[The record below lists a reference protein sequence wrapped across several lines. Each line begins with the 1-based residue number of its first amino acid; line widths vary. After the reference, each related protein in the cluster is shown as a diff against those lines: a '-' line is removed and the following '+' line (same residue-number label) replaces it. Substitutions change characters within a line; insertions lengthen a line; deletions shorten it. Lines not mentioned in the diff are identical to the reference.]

1 MMARFGGPS
10 SYPEGNTVIPAV
22 ILTEQDL
29 QNAVEYILTK
39 EAFAF
44 DVEAQGENRGMPNL
58 ANLSWISLATDGFAC
73 VIPFGHPIGDNIIG
87 TDKVLATYESGKKI
101 GQTYRKS
108 VPVYDA
114 PPAQLDR
121 GTVFRILTPLF
132 RSNLV
137 KIGHDVIYDLVSC
150 SLYLGFLPPG
160 PYRCTKTGQW
170 LLNENRMRWGLKDIT
185 EEKYGFKYDFENIGA
200 CVEKHPFSLVAYYS
214 YCDAKYAW
222 FLDKDTYPLI
232 VAEGLEEVYKLE
244 MDILKV
250 MCEMRITG
258 ARVDLERLEELH
270 VDLTA
275 KLKDAEADVY
285 LKAGRKFNINSPLQR
300 QQILFGPKPDGQGLK
315 PFKLTD
321 GGKKHQQSGGNLT
334 IRDYSTDDS
343 VLEMFEGN
351 PVCAAMR
358 EYGDIGK
365 LLNTYVDSYLGYG
378 KSDKLVFNERIHAGF
393 QQYGT
398 VTGRFSCKKPN
409 LQNIPRPSTELGNLI
424 RGIFIADD
432 DCQLVV
438 ADYEQI
444 ELVVLAHY
452 IGHGGLFDAFMNGID
467 PHSVTAAMVTDQNPV
482 EFAARVRAG
491 DKEAKVIRQ
500 DLGKTLGFAVV
511 YGAGLNKVASMAKV
525 DVRAAKAL
533 LKKHAQMFPEVHL
546 FKQQVIDK
554 ARSRKVPYITTLS
567 GRKRR
572 VPALRSLN
580 EGHRMGA
587 ERQIFNS
594 LIQGGAADILK
605 YAMVRVDRMLPPEIR
620 LSLTVHDEL
629 VLISPVDRV
638 QEAKDILTEAMT
650 GQDLVDK
657 LGLRVP
663 LKIDVNAATR
673 WSEAK

>member
-1 MMARFGGPS
+1 M
-10 SYPEGNTVIPAV
+10 IPAV

-29 QNAVEYILTK
+29 QDAVEYILTK

-44 DVEAQGENRGMPNL
+44 DVEAQGDYRDMPNM
-58 ANLSWISLATDGFAC
+58 ANLSWMSLATDGFTC
-73 VIPFGHPIGDNIIG
+73 VIPFGHARGDNIIG
-87 TDKVLATYESGKKI
+87 TEKVLATYESGKKI
-101 GQTYRKS
+101 GQNYYRS
-108 VPVYDA
+108 VPVYDS
-114 PPAQLDR
+114 PPQQLDR
-121 GTVFRILTPLF
+121 GTVFQILKPLF
-132 RSNLV
+132 KSNLV
-137 KIGHDVIYDLVSC
+137 KIGHDVVYDLVSS
-150 SLYLGFLPPG
+150 SLYFGFIPPG

-170 LLNENRMRWGLKDIT
+170 LLNENRMRWGLKDIA
-185 EEKYGFKYDFENIGA
+185 EEKYGFKYDFENVGA

-232 VAEGLEEVYKLE
+232 VAEGLGEVYRLE
-244 MDILKV
+244 MNILKV
-250 MCEMRITG
+250 MCEMRLTG

-300 QQILFGPKPDGQGLK
+300 QHILFSPKSDGGQGIR
-315 PFKLTD
+315 PMKLTE
-321 GGKKHQQSGGNLT
+321 GGKKNQKAGKSL
-334 IRDYSTDDS
+334 ILKDYSTDDS

-351 PVCAAMR
+351 PVCASMR

-393 QQYGT
+393 LQYGT
-398 VTGRFSCKKPN
+398 VTGRFSCRKPN
-409 LQNIPRPSTELGNLI
+409 LQNIPRPSSELGNLI
-424 RGIFIADD
+424 RGIFIADEG
-432 DCQLVV
+432 CRLVV

-452 IGHGGLFDAFMNGID
+452 IGHGGLYDAFMTGID
-467 PHSVTAAMVTDQNPV
+467 PHRQTAAMVLGKRPEDVTKI
-482 EFAARVRAG
+482 E
-491 DKEAKVIRQ
+491 RQ

-525 DVRAAKAL
+525 SVKEAKSL
-533 LKKHAQMFPEVHL
+533 LRRHAEMFPEVHL

-554 ARSRKVPYITTLS
+554 ARSRKTPYITTLS

-572 VPALRSLN
+572 VPALRSFDD
-580 EGHRMGA
+580 GHRMGA
-587 ERQIFNS
+587 ERQVFNS

-605 YAMVRVDRMLPPEIR
+605 YAMVRVDEALPPEIR
-620 LSLTVHDEL
+620 LSLSVHDEL

-638 QEAKDILTEAMT
+638 QEAEDILNHAMT
-650 GQDLVDK
+650 GQDLTDK

-663 LKIDVNAATR
+663 LKIDVNSAIR